1 MNKNFFLKN
10 GYCQKNLLQQ
20 NQIEI
25 VKKAIS
31 HIYNLKKKNSN
42 KTIINLLKKFPDKGR
57 NRYDLLNL
65 DLEIESI
72 FYSKIIVNKIKKFFV
87 GKLPEDKIRLGFA
100 DFQVL
105 VMMPNTK
112 KEYLGWHQDSAYF
125 HYSRKNLTNLVV
137 WTPFSMISSNVN
149 GSLDLIAKSHKKG
162 SVTHIEN
169 NYINRKKNLL
179 AKRGKLYIDET
190 KINLKDKV
198 TTKIK
203 SGESLIFD
211 ANTIHRT
218 SVNNNNSNDIRFTL
232 IARYKFLNKLMI

>member
-10 GYCQKNLLQQ
+10 GYCQKSLFQQ

-31 HIYNLKKKNSN
+31 YYYDLKKKDLN
-42 KTIINLLKKFPDKGR
+42 KTIINLEKKFPDKSG

-65 DLEIESI
+65 DLEIKSI
-72 FYSKIIVNKIKKFFV
+72 FYSKNIVNKIKKFFL
-87 GKLPEDKIRLGFA
+87 GKISEDKIRLGFA

-105 VMMPNTK
+105 VMNPNTK

-125 HYSRKNLTNLVV
+125 PYSTKNLTNLVV
-137 WTPFSMISSNVN
+137 WTPFSMICSNVN
-149 GSLDLIAKSHKKG
+149 GSLELIAKSYKKG
-162 SVTHIEN
+162 PVTHIKN
-169 NYINRKKNLL
+169 NYKNRKKILL
-179 AKRGKLYIDET
+179 AKRGKFYIDET

-198 TTKIK
+198 TPKIK

-218 SVNNNNSNDIRFTL
+218 SVKNNNSNEVRFTF